1 MGALADKMKL
11 TLELLG
17 RSKHTVD
24 AYLRYARKFVEFHR
38 RSPED
43 MGEPEVQAWMEH
55 LIVEKQAKAELLRVH
70 IAAVKFLYIHVVG
83 RPQVVN
89 WLPSP
94 KKRRKLPSVL
104 SLGEVNRLIEAAP
117 NLRSRA
123 FIEAAYGGGLRIS
136 EICTL
141 RIEDID
147 SKRGVLHLR
156 DCKGSK
162 DRIAPLPAR
171 LLTTLREYY
180 RATRPGGPWLF
191 PGRPKDH
198 PIRRQSVYE
207 EFRIALAAAGL
218 TRQVKFHSLRHAF
231 ATHLLE
237 EGVDIVTIKEMMG
250 HAWMTSTQHYL
261 HVRTDRILAV
271 GSPLDRLPA
280 T

>member
-1 MGALADKMKL
+1 MGDLADKMKL
-11 TLELLG
+11 KLELLG
-17 RSKHTVD
+17 RSKHTVA
-24 AYLRYARKFVEFHR
+24 AYMRYARMFVRFHM
-38 RSPED
+38 RSPLE
-43 MGEPEVQAWMEH
+43 MGEPEVAAWMQH
-55 LIVEKQAKAELLRVH
+55 LIVEKQAKADLLIGH
-70 IAAVKFLYIHVVG
+70 IAAVKFLFIHVVG
-83 RPQVVN
+83 CPQAVSWV
-89 WLPSP
+89 PSP
-94 KKRRKLPSVL
+94 KKRRRLPSVL
-104 SLGEVNRLIEAAP
+104 SLSEVTTLIEAAP

-123 FIEAAYGGGLRIS
+123 FIEAAYGGGLRIG
-136 EICTL
+136 EICEL

-156 DCKGSK
+156 DCKGGK
-162 DRIAPLPAR
+162 DRIAPLPSR
-171 LLTTLREYY
+171 LLATLREFY
-180 RATRPGGPWLF
+180 RVTRPPGPWMF
-191 PGRPKDH
+191 PGKPKDH

-218 TRQVKFHSLRHAF
+218 TRKVKFHSLRHAF

-280 T
+280 K